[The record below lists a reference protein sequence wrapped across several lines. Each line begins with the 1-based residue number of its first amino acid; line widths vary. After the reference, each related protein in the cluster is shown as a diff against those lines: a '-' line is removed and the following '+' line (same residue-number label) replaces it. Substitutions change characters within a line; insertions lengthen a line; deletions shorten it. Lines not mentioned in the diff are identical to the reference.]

1 MELKNRPISG
11 TLGITSPS
19 SSDPR
24 SDFSRKPR
32 PARLFLANLSLFD
45 QYWAEQSSRKEKVGR
60 ATQVVWRGLRLRF
73 AQLAIGA
80 ILGKKF
86 ANIPAHDLVTGRA

>member
-1 MELKNRPISG
+1 MAKFDSEKV
-11 TLGITSPS
+11 TSLE
-19 SSDPR
+19 
-24 SDFSRKPR
+24 FI
-32 PARLFLANLSLFD
+32 ARL
-45 QYWAEQSSRKEKVGR
+45 G
-60 ATQVVWRGLRLRF
+60 F